1 MNYVN
6 GLTNIPVFFA
16 ELLGDI
22 LKEAPKKTDSL
33 DSIIVVDNVP
43 MVGPDRLEKLKN
55 VIRKIFNKFGKV
67 VSEFYPEEDGQTKGC
82 VFIFFLFLTRLIS
95 LFYLVFCLKTN
106 LFTQSFANCLKVNE

>member
-82 VFIFFLFLTRLIS
+82 VFYIF
-95 LFYLVFCLKTN
+95 LVFNKTDFLILSCL
-106 LFTQSFANCLKVNE
+106 SFSKQIYSHKVLLIV